1 MKKLKEITDIARIRV
16 VVDTH
21 DLFCDDEFFVKY
33 NKSFEE
39 NLEKL
44 MELCDDENVA
54 TKDIFEFINNNF
66 EEVKLKYDYQFNL
79 P

>member
-1 MKKLKEITDIARIRV
+1 MKKLKQITDIARINV

-21 DLFCDDEFFVKY
+21 DLFCDDEFFVKRD
-33 NKSFEE
+33 KSFEE

-44 MELCDDENVA
+44 MELCDDENVP

-66 EEVKLKYDYQFNL
+66 EEVKLEYDYQFNL

>member
-1 MKKLKEITDIARIRV
+1 MKKVKEITDIARISV

-21 DLFCDDEFFVKY
+21 DLFCDDEFFVKRD
-33 NKSFEE
+33 NSFEE

-44 MELCDDENVA
+44 MELCDDENVP
-54 TKDIFEFINNNF
+54 TKVIFEFINNNF